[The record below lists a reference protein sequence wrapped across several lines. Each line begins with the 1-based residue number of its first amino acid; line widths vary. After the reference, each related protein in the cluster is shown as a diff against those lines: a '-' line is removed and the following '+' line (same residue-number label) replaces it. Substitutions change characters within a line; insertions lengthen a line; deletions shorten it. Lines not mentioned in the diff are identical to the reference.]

1 MRGHYR
7 FGGLFSKYSWRS
19 AYIATR
25 DLVTF
30 GIYKDVTCSNTQQKK
45 NVFLCF
51 MVAGNAFY
59 DHHSVETLEVLF
71 GFSLSCHSSPLFSL
85 LSRYARG
92 QKGCMGVQ
100 LLPQR
105 SDSPKLGS

>member
-1 MRGHYR
+1 MVC
-7 FGGLFSKYSWRS
+7 FPNTVGGRHIS
-19 AYIATR
+19 ATR

-30 GIYKDVTCSNTQQKK
+30 GIYKDVTCSKK
-45 NVFLCF
+45 KCF

-105 SDSPKLGS
+105 SDSPELGS